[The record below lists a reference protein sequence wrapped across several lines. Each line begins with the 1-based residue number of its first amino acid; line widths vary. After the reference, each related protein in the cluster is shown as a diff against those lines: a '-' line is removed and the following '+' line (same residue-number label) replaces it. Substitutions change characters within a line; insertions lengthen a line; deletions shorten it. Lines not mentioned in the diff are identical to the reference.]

1 MKDHILIE
9 KTKKYS
15 IPEQNPIPKGC
26 TYNEQKG
33 FWVENSSNNA
43 MMKIDDPQ
51 KPTTK
56 KCDIETGE
64 DQKGE

>member
-1 MKDHILIE
+1 MREHIIIE
-9 KTKKYS
+9 KAVKYS
-15 IPEQNPIPKGC
+15 VPDQSPTPYGC
-26 TYNEQKG
+26 TYKTQEG
-33 FWVENSSNNA
+33 YWVENLSNTA
-43 MMKIDDPQ
+43 MMKSDNPQ